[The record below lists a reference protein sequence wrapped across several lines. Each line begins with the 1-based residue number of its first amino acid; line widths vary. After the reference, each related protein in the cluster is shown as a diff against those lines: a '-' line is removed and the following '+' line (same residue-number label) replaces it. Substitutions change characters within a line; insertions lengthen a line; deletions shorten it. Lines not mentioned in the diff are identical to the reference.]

1 MDFILKNSCI
11 QYKEAFDELIQ
22 ERGYSCISG
31 IEVEL
36 EVVDTPVITIHF
48 DGVSARITAPE
59 KAYLFRG
66 LMNLVMN
73 LEKQVENGA
82 KSGTTAEEL
91 LQPFEHSE
99 SLHFENTG
107 AMLDCS
113 RSCVM
118 SVPAVK
124 AWIRMQAAVGMNM
137 LMLYTEDTYEVPEY
151 PYFGA
156 FRGRYKEEELR
167 EMDQYAQRFGIEL
180 IPCIQTLGH
189 LQQPL
194 RWPGMQHMRDTV
206 DILMVGD
213 EAVYEFIR
221 ACLQQISKCFTTKRV
236 HLGMDEAWTLGLGQ
250 YLIKNGFCTKDQI
263 MEKHL
268 ARVMELCEEFDLE
281 PMMWSDMFF
290 RPHSPTDG
298 YYDVPF
304 DTDMTTKAVPP
315 EKMALVYWDYYHF
328 DEEFYRGYFKLHRQL
343 TGHVIFAGGGWSW
356 NGTVP
361 NLKTGNGVTRAALRA
376 CKTEHVEEIVF
387 TLWGDDG
394 TETPVFS
401 ALGPVLLGAEYGFG
415 DEPDEARVRE
425 KFEFLT
431 GCSYEEYKVLGD
443 FDVWNEEADP
453 VNFNPCPSKNLF
465 YQDVL
470 MGLYD
475 GQMEDVMVGEYYAGL
490 YEKMMEHADGL
501 PNQSFALKNNFWCSE
516 MYKILDYYQMYAKVL
531 SVKADLGLK
540 LRSAYLAGDKDT
552 MEHLCRED
560 LSQVIENVNACR
572 KMREKLWMSEGRI
585 FGWEVV
591 DIRFRALAGRMESS
605 KDRLEAYLSGEIS
618 CLPELEE
625 ERVKIYPKLSGEK
638 RHFGGYNTWIR
649 TVSASQIEWA

>member
-1 MDFILKNSCI
+1 MDFILKNHCVE
-11 QYKEAFDELIQ
+11 YEEAFCELLK
-22 ERGYSCISG
+22 ERGYSCMSG
-31 IEVEL
+31 IETEM
-36 EVVDTPVITIHF
+36 EITKEAAISICF
-48 DGVSARITAPE
+48 DGKTAQIKAPE
-59 KAYLFRG
+59 KTYLFRG
-66 LMNLVMN
+66 LMSLVME
-73 LEKQVENGA
+73 LEKQLQA
-82 KSGTTAEEL
+82 KAEQEEHT
-91 LQPFEHSE
+91 QESFDPFHKEE
-99 SLHFENTG
+99 SIHFAKTG

-113 RSCVM
+113 RGCVM

-124 AWIRMQAAVGMNM
+124 AWIRMQASVGMNS

-167 EMDQYAQRFGIEL
+167 EMDQYAQMFGIEL
-180 IPCIQTLGH
+180 VPCIQTLGH

-194 RWPGMQHMRDTV
+194 RWPAMSHMRDTL
-206 DILMVGD
+206 DILMVGN
-213 EAVYEFIR
+213 ETVYQFIR
-221 ACLQQISKCFTTKRV
+221 SCLQQISRCFTTKRV

-250 YLIKNGFCTKDQI
+250 YLIKNGFCTKDKI
-263 MEKHL
+263 MEQHL
-268 ARVMELCEEFDLE
+268 ARVMELCEEFGLE

-290 RPHSPTDG
+290 RQHSPTEG

-328 DEEFYRGYFKLHRQL
+328 DEAFYRGYFKLHRQL

-361 NLKTGNGVTRAALRA
+361 NLKTGMGVTSAALRA

-387 TLWGDDG
+387 TLWGDDN

-415 DEPDEARVRE
+415 QEPDEARVRE

-431 GCSYEEYKVLGD
+431 GCSYDEYRVLGD
-443 FDVWNEEADP
+443 FDVWNDEADP
-453 VNFNPCPSKNLF
+453 VNFCPCPSKNLF

-475 GQMEDVMVGEYYAGL
+475 GQMEQVPVGEYYAGL
-490 YEKMMEHADGL
+490 CARMTEHVGAC
-501 PNQSFALKNNFWCSE
+501 SFAWKNSFWHLE
-516 MYKILDYYQMYAKVL
+516 MDMILDYYQMYAKVL
-531 SVKADLGLK
+531 AVKADLGLK
-540 LRSAYLAGDKDT
+540 LRSAYLSGDKET
-552 MEHLCRED
+552 IAYLCREN
-560 LSQVIENVNACR
+560 LQKAIEGVNACR
-572 KMREKLWMSEGRI
+572 KLREKLWLSEGRI
-585 FGWEVV
+585 FGWEVI
-591 DIRFRALAGRMESS
+591 DIRFRSLAGRMESA
-605 KDRLEAYLSGEIS
+605 KERLEAYLSGEID

-625 ERVKIYPKLSGEK
+625 ERVKLYPNLSGEK
-638 RHFGGYNTWIR
+638 RHYGGYNTWIR